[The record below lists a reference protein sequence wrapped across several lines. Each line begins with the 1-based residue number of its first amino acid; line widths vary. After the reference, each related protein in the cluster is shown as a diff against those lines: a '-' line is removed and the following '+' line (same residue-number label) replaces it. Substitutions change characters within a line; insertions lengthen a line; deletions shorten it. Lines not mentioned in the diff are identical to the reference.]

1 MRQDMGRMLSPKSM
15 SALLPK
21 HKNNHTNMRQFALTL
36 AAMAISIATSA
47 QDAVSVKTS
56 YGILEGLDI
65 SGIKTF
71 KGVPF
76 AAPPTGDNR
85 WREPQPLQPWQG
97 IRECH
102 DYAPDPMQ
110 EPIFGDMNFGADSI
124 SEDCLYLNIWTP
136 AITMN
141 EKLPVLIYFNGGGLM
156 AGSGSEPRYAGM
168 AMARRGMICVTANYR
183 EGIFGFFAHP
193 ELSKETAYKGSGNYG
208 FLDQQAAI
216 RWVHEN
222 ISLFGGDPERITIAG
237 ESAGS
242 MSVSA
247 LMASPLS
254 RGLFAQ
260 AIGSSGSV
268 IADKRV
274 KSLAEAEKAGVDM
287 MRRMG
292 YKNVKEMRKVP
303 AEVLMKQA
311 NVRNVPVYNID
322 NHFLTEQP
330 FATYAAGRQMRVPL
344 LVGGN
349 SLEMSPAAYFGYIT
363 MSGREITMED
373 IAKTASGMFGDNTD
387 EMLSLYGI
395 TAPDDIYKQPGIDL
409 CGDLFLAYSTW
420 RWGNIHNATSGQPV
434 YRYLYSRER
443 PKMMIEG
450 KVAGLAGGVKDKT
463 EAEEVVENK
472 IPEIHGAVHSADIEY
487 AMGNLPTNRVY
498 DWQPEDYMVSDI
510 FMGYYANFVK
520 TGNPNGIGLPQWL
533 PLDNSDSPGF
543 MVIDVKT
550 RMEKDAGAERRYRR
564 MNEIFTPCR

>member
-1 MRQDMGRMLSPKSM
+1 
-15 SALLPK
+15 
-21 HKNNHTNMRQFALTL
+21 MRQFALTL

-303 AEVLMKQA
+303 ADVLMKQA

-373 IAKTASGMFGDNTD
+373 IAKTASGMFGDNTY
-387 EMLSLYGI
+387 EILSLYGI

-533 PLDNSDSPGF
+533 PLDSSDSPGF

>member
-1 MRQDMGRMLSPKSM
+1 
-15 SALLPK
+15 
-21 HKNNHTNMRQFALTL
+21 MRQFALTL

-274 KSLAEAEKAGVDM
+274 KSLAEAEKAGVEM

-550 RMEKDAGAERRYRR
+550 RMEKDAEAERRYRR

>member
-1 MRQDMGRMLSPKSM
+1 
-15 SALLPK
+15 
-21 HKNNHTNMRQFALTL
+21 MRQFALTL

-193 ELSKETAYKGSGNYG
+193 ELSKETPYKGSGNYG

-274 KSLAEAEKAGVDM
+274 KSLAEAEKAGMEM

-330 FATYAAGRQMRVPL
+330 LATYAAGRQMRVPL

-373 IAKTASGMFGDNTD
+373 IAKTASGMFGDNTY

>member
-1 MRQDMGRMLSPKSM
+1 MRK
-15 SALLPK
+15 
-21 HKNNHTNMRQFALTL
+21 FALTL

-274 KSLAEAEKAGVDM
+274 KSLAEAEKAGVEM

-395 TAPDDIYKQPGIDL
+395 TVPDDIYKQPGIDL

-564 MNEIFTPCR
+564 MNEMFTPCR

>member
-1 MRQDMGRMLSPKSM
+1 
-15 SALLPK
+15 
-21 HKNNHTNMRQFALTL
+21 MRQFALTL

-330 FATYAAGRQMRVPL
+330 FATYAEGRQMRVPL

-420 RWGNIHNATSGQPV
+420 RWGNVHNATSGQPV

>member
-1 MRQDMGRMLSPKSM
+1 
-15 SALLPK
+15 
-21 HKNNHTNMRQFALTL
+21 MRQFALTL

-71 KGVPF
+71 KGLPF

-156 AGSGSEPRYAGM
+156 AGSGSESRYAGM

-274 KSLAEAEKAGVDM
+274 KSLAEAEKAGVEM

-292 YKNVKEMRKVP
+292 YKNVKEMRRVP

-349 SLEMSPAAYFGYIT
+349 SLEMSPAAYFGDIT
-363 MSGREITMED
+363 MSRREITMED
-373 IAKTASGMFGDNTD
+373 IAKTASGMFGDNTY

>member
-1 MRQDMGRMLSPKSM
+1 
-15 SALLPK
+15 
-21 HKNNHTNMRQFALTL
+21 MRQFALTL

-373 IAKTASGMFGDNTD
+373 IAKTASGMFGDNTY

-520 TGNPNGIGLPQWL
+520 TGNPNGMGLPQWL

>member
-1 MRQDMGRMLSPKSM
+1 
-15 SALLPK
+15 
-21 HKNNHTNMRQFALTL
+21 MRQFALTL

-193 ELSKETAYKGSGNYG
+193 ELSKETPYKGSGNYG

-292 YKNVKEMRKVP
+292 YKNVKEMRRVP

-330 FATYAAGRQMRVPL
+330 LVTYAAGRQMRVPL

>member
-1 MRQDMGRMLSPKSM
+1 MRKI
-15 SALLPK
+15 
-21 HKNNHTNMRQFALTL
+21 ALTL

-330 FATYAAGRQMRVPL
+330 LATYAAGRQMRVPL

>member
-1 MRQDMGRMLSPKSM
+1 
-15 SALLPK
+15 
-21 HKNNHTNMRQFALTL
+21 MRQFALTL

-193 ELSKETAYKGSGNYG
+193 ELSKETPYKGSGNYG

-292 YKNVKEMRKVP
+292 YKNVKEMRRVP

-330 FATYAAGRQMRVPL
+330 LATYAAGRQMRVPL

-533 PLDNSDSPGF
+533 SLDNSDSPGF

>member
-1 MRQDMGRMLSPKSM
+1 MRKI
-15 SALLPK
+15 
-21 HKNNHTNMRQFALTL
+21 ALTL

>member
-1 MRQDMGRMLSPKSM
+1 
-15 SALLPK
+15 
-21 HKNNHTNMRQFALTL
+21 MRQFALTL
-36 AAMAISIATSA
+36 AALAISIATSA

>member
-1 MRQDMGRMLSPKSM
+1 MRK
-15 SALLPK
+15 
-21 HKNNHTNMRQFALTL
+21 FALTL

-274 KSLAEAEKAGVDM
+274 NGLAEAEKAGVDM

-292 YKNVKEMRKVP
+292 YKNVKEMRRVP

-330 FATYAAGRQMRVPL
+330 LATYAAGRQMRVPL

-533 PLDNSDSPGF
+533 PLDSSDSPGF

>member
-1 MRQDMGRMLSPKSM
+1 
-15 SALLPK
+15 
-21 HKNNHTNMRQFALTL
+21 MRQFALTL

-274 KSLAEAEKAGVDM
+274 KSLAEAEKAGVEM

-330 FATYAAGRQMRVPL
+330 LVTYAAGRQMRVPL

-373 IAKTASGMFGDNTD
+373 IAKIASGMFGDNTE

>member
-1 MRQDMGRMLSPKSM
+1 MRK
-15 SALLPK
+15 
-21 HKNNHTNMRQFALTL
+21 FALTL

-274 KSLAEAEKAGVDM
+274 NSLAEAEKAGVDM

-292 YKNVKEMRKVP
+292 YKNVKEMRRVP

-330 FATYAAGRQMRVPL
+330 LATYAAGRQMRVPL

-373 IAKTASGMFGDNTD
+373 IAKTASGMFGDNTY

>member
-1 MRQDMGRMLSPKSM
+1 MRKI
-15 SALLPK
+15 
-21 HKNNHTNMRQFALTL
+21 ALTL

-193 ELSKETAYKGSGNYG
+193 ELSKETPYKGSGNYG

-303 AEVLMKQA
+303 ADVLMKQA

-373 IAKTASGMFGDNTD
+373 IAKTASGMFGDNTY

>member
-1 MRQDMGRMLSPKSM
+1 MRK
-15 SALLPK
+15 
-21 HKNNHTNMRQFALTL
+21 FALTL

-168 AMARRGMICVTANYR
+168 SMARRGMICVTANYR

-208 FLDQQAAI
+208 FLDQQAAV

-242 MSVSA
+242 MSVSV

>member
-1 MRQDMGRMLSPKSM
+1 MRK
-15 SALLPK
+15 
-21 HKNNHTNMRQFALTL
+21 FALTL

-193 ELSKETAYKGSGNYG
+193 ELSKETPYKGSGNYG

-242 MSVSA
+242 MSVSV

-330 FATYAAGRQMRVPL
+330 FATYAEGRQMRVPL

>member
-1 MRQDMGRMLSPKSM
+1 
-15 SALLPK
+15 
-21 HKNNHTNMRQFALTL
+21 MRQFALTL

-168 AMARRGMICVTANYR
+168 SMARRGMICVTANYR

-550 RMEKDAGAERRYRR
+550 RMEKDAGAERRYHR

>member
-1 MRQDMGRMLSPKSM
+1 
-15 SALLPK
+15 
-21 HKNNHTNMRQFALTL
+21 MRQFALTL

-193 ELSKETAYKGSGNYG
+193 ELSKETPYKGSGNYG

-373 IAKTASGMFGDNTD
+373 IAKTASGMFGDNTE

>member
-1 MRQDMGRMLSPKSM
+1 MRK
-15 SALLPK
+15 
-21 HKNNHTNMRQFALTL
+21 FALTL

-274 KSLAEAEKAGVDM
+274 NGLAEAEKAGVDM

-292 YKNVKEMRKVP
+292 YKNVKEMRRVP

-330 FATYAAGRQMRVPL
+330 LATYAAGRQMRVPL

>member
-1 MRQDMGRMLSPKSM
+1 MRK
-15 SALLPK
+15 
-21 HKNNHTNMRQFALTL
+21 FALTL

-168 AMARRGMICVTANYR
+168 SMARRGMICVTANYR

-193 ELSKETAYKGSGNYG
+193 ELSKDTAYKGSGNYG

-373 IAKTASGMFGDNTD
+373 IARTASGMFGDNTD

-450 KVAGLAGGVKDKT
+450 KVAGRVKDKT

>member
-1 MRQDMGRMLSPKSM
+1 
-15 SALLPK
+15 
-21 HKNNHTNMRQFALTL
+21 MRQFSLTL

>member
-1 MRQDMGRMLSPKSM
+1 MRKI
-15 SALLPK
+15 
-21 HKNNHTNMRQFALTL
+21 ALTL

-330 FATYAAGRQMRVPL
+330 LATYAAGRQMRVPL

-373 IAKTASGMFGDNTD
+373 IAKTASGMFGDNTY

>member
-1 MRQDMGRMLSPKSM
+1 MRK
-15 SALLPK
+15 
-21 HKNNHTNMRQFALTL
+21 FALTL

-193 ELSKETAYKGSGNYG
+193 ELSKETPYKGSGNYG

>member
-1 MRQDMGRMLSPKSM
+1 
-15 SALLPK
+15 
-21 HKNNHTNMRQFALTL
+21 MRQFALTL

-274 KSLAEAEKAGVDM
+274 NGLAEAEKAGVDM

-292 YKNVKEMRKVP
+292 YKNVKEMRRVP

-330 FATYAAGRQMRVPL
+330 LATYAAGRQMRVPL

-373 IAKTASGMFGDNTD
+373 IAKTASGMFGDNTE

>member
-1 MRQDMGRMLSPKSM
+1 
-15 SALLPK
+15 
-21 HKNNHTNMRQFALTL
+21 MRQFALTL

-168 AMARRGMICVTANYR
+168 SMARRGMICVTANYR

-193 ELSKETAYKGSGNYG
+193 ELSKETPYKGSGNYG

-330 FATYAAGRQMRVPL
+330 LATYAAGRQMRVPL

-373 IAKTASGMFGDNTD
+373 IAKTASGMFGDNTY

>member
-1 MRQDMGRMLSPKSM
+1 
-15 SALLPK
+15 
-21 HKNNHTNMRQFALTL
+21 MRQFALTL
-36 AAMAISIATSA
+36 AAMVISIATSA
-47 QDAVSVKTS
+47 QDAVSVNTS

-110 EPIFGDMNFGADSI
+110 EPIFGDMNFGSDSI

-193 ELSKETAYKGSGNYG
+193 ELSKETPYKGSGNYG

-274 KSLAEAEKAGVDM
+274 KSLAEAEKAGVYM

-373 IAKTASGMFGDNTD
+373 IAKTASGMFGDNTY

-533 PLDNSDSPGF
+533 PLDSSDSPGF

>member
-1 MRQDMGRMLSPKSM
+1 MRK
-15 SALLPK
+15 
-21 HKNNHTNMRQFALTL
+21 FALTL

-247 LMASPLS
+247 LIASPLS

-330 FATYAAGRQMRVPL
+330 LATYAAGRQMRVPL

-373 IAKTASGMFGDNTD
+373 IAKTASGMFGDNTY

>member
-1 MRQDMGRMLSPKSM
+1 
-15 SALLPK
+15 
-21 HKNNHTNMRQFALTL
+21 MRQFALTL
-36 AAMAISIATSA
+36 AAMAISIATLA
-47 QDAVSVKTS
+47 HAAVRVKTS

-274 KSLAEAEKAGVDM
+274 NSLAEAEKAGVEM

-292 YKNVKEMRKVP
+292 YKNVKEMRRVP

-330 FATYAAGRQMRVPL
+330 LATYAAGRQMRVPL

>member
-1 MRQDMGRMLSPKSM
+1 
-15 SALLPK
+15 
-21 HKNNHTNMRQFALTL
+21 MRQFALTL

-193 ELSKETAYKGSGNYG
+193 ELSKETPYKGSGNYG

-274 KSLAEAEKAGVDM
+274 KSLAEAEKAGMEM

>member
-1 MRQDMGRMLSPKSM
+1 
-15 SALLPK
+15 
-21 HKNNHTNMRQFALTL
+21 MRQFALTL

-292 YKNVKEMRKVP
+292 YKNVKEMRRVP

-330 FATYAAGRQMRVPL
+330 LATYAAGRQMRVPL

-373 IAKTASGMFGDNTD
+373 IAKTASGMFGDNTY

-543 MVIDVKT
+543 MVIDVRT

>member
-1 MRQDMGRMLSPKSM
+1 
-15 SALLPK
+15 
-21 HKNNHTNMRQFALTL
+21 MRQFALTL

-292 YKNVKEMRKVP
+292 YKNVKEMRRVP

-330 FATYAAGRQMRVPL
+330 LVTYAAGRQMRVPL

-463 EAEEVVENK
+463 ETEVVVENK

>member
-1 MRQDMGRMLSPKSM
+1 
-15 SALLPK
+15 
-21 HKNNHTNMRQFALTL
+21 MRQFALTL

-85 WREPQPLQPWQG
+85 WREPQSLQPWQG

-193 ELSKETAYKGSGNYG
+193 ELSKETPYKGSGNYG

-311 NVRNVPVYNID
+311 NMRNVPVYNID

-330 FATYAAGRQMRVPL
+330 LATYAAGRQMRVPL

-520 TGNPNGIGLPQWL
+520 TGNPNGVGLPQWL

>member
-1 MRQDMGRMLSPKSM
+1 MRK
-15 SALLPK
+15 
-21 HKNNHTNMRQFALTL
+21 FALTL

-330 FATYAAGRQMRVPL
+330 LATYAAGRQMRVPL

-373 IAKTASGMFGDNTD
+373 IAKTASGMFGDNTY

-463 EAEEVVENK
+463 ETEEVVENK

>member
-1 MRQDMGRMLSPKSM
+1 
-15 SALLPK
+15 
-21 HKNNHTNMRQFALTL
+21 MRQFALTL

-193 ELSKETAYKGSGNYG
+193 ELSKETPYKGSGNYG

-274 KSLAEAEKAGVDM
+274 KSLAEAEKAGVYM

>member
-1 MRQDMGRMLSPKSM
+1 MRK
-15 SALLPK
+15 
-21 HKNNHTNMRQFALTL
+21 FALTL

-168 AMARRGMICVTANYR
+168 SMARRGMICVTANYR

-193 ELSKETAYKGSGNYG
+193 ELSKETPYKGSGNYG

-373 IAKTASGMFGDNTD
+373 VAKTASGMFGDNTD

>member
-1 MRQDMGRMLSPKSM
+1 MRK
-15 SALLPK
+15 
-21 HKNNHTNMRQFALTL
+21 FALTL

-274 KSLAEAEKAGVDM
+274 KSLAEAEKAGVEM

-330 FATYAAGRQMRVPL
+330 LATYAAGRQMRVPL

-373 IAKTASGMFGDNTD
+373 VAKTASGMFGDNTD